1 MAMEGVVA
9 QNAFPSISVTPFAK
23 NSMRKFHLCHAHT
36 RTTRC
41 SSAVRGVPL
50 HMEKFI
56 HNYHNN
62 IIKQCAF
69 VHVPPP
75 PLPENTIM
83 GCRGLNLHLLQ
94 HPVVLFSGFT

>member
-9 QNAFPSISVTPFAK
+9 QNGFPSISVTPFAK

-41 SSAVRGVPL
+41 SSAIGGVPL
-50 HMEKFI
+50 DMEKFI
-56 HNYHNN
+56 HNYHN

-69 VHVPPP
+69 VHVGPR
-75 PLPENTIM
+75 EYHHGMSRTEFA
-83 GCRGLNLHLLQ
+83 
-94 HPVVLFSGFT
+94 PVAASHGYILGVHVSE